1 MPFAQLC
8 TTRRYLRPAALLNA
22 SALFPPSLLW
32 LLLVLLVDA
41 ALQDSILSRC
51 NVQGLLGAG
60 GAGQRTVCVLLNL
73 GAVCLGKGRFTAV
86 IRAPLYSLVRMAMR
100 EHTGSQVCSTDA
112 AK

>member
-1 MPFAQLC
+1 MMTFAQLC

-51 NVQGLLGAG
+51 NMQGLLGPG
-60 GAGQRTVCVLLNL
+60 GAGQRTVCLLLNL

-86 IRAPLYSLVRMAMR
+86 IRAPCV
-100 EHTGSQVCSTDA
+100 
-112 AK
+112 